1 MEPEQTRTS
10 SPAAGYKGSAG
21 GVTKGH
27 SDLPTPRFRPRLL
40 RGDRLVGL
48 DATGAAHAVATPAG
62 LAPTTATQPGPPAP
76 GLSGSPGGMTDF
88 SLSSPSTVFDT
99 GVNMVAGNL
108 SIANTD
114 LSIASIGPATTIAM
128 AYDSSGA
135 TTDGPFGLAGTR
147 SPTTAGSISG
157 TVVDRDEWL
166 VHPNERPAST
176 SLGKAGIAM
185 PHRIAPNSAEDP
197 RLDVGSWRPA
207 RTGSPRWTRGSET
220 SHATGSPVLRSVP
233 LRPSR
238 QSLQTHVG
246 VRLVRNILARLSA
259 AVLLSTGLAAVV
271 RSPTATAAPIGNDY
285 PTAIAGCHNLSGQ
298 SVTNC
303 DLREAAPDTLVDPW
317 TYYNREC
324 VSFVAWRLSS
334 HNGYTMPNAGSASNW
349 GSWAD
354 SHQIPRNST
363 PAPGAVAWYPSGHV
377 AWVQAVSPDGS
388 IAIEQYNNT
397 YIWSTNATIPGHQ
410 YSSDTLTPAQISK
423 QNISFIHFKDLAQ
436 TPPPVSPDDTPP
448 DGGQSIHADF
458 NGDGKT
464 DVAAFYNV
472 GGNGTGARL
481 WVWYSTGSGFAP
493 PVNVWT
499 DTGFTWSAMK
509 PVSGDFNGDGKTDVA
524 AFYNV
529 GGNGTGARLWVWYS
543 TGSGFAPPVNVWTD
557 TGFTWSAMKP
567 VSGDFNGDGKT
578 DVAAFYN
585 VGGNGT
591 GARLWV
597 WYSTGSGFAP
607 PVNVWTDTGFTWS
620 AMKPVSGDFN
630 GDGKTD
636 VAAFYNVGGNG
647 TGARLWVW
655 YSTGSGFAPP
665 VNVWTDTGFTWSA
678 MKPVSGDFNGDG
690 KTDVAAFYNVGG
702 NGTGARL
709 WVWYSTGSGFAPP
722 VNVWTDTGFTWSAMK
737 PVSGDFNGDGKTD
750 VAAFYN
756 VGGNGPGARLWVW
769 YSTGSG
775 FAPPVNVWT
784 DTGFT
789 WSAMTAV

>member
-423 QNISFIHFKDLAQ
+423 QNISFIHFKDLTSAAPSAPAV
-436 TPPPVSPDDTPP
+436 TPL
-448 DGGQSIHADF
+448 DGQ
-458 NGDGKT
+458 
-464 DVAAFYNV
+464 
-472 GGNGTGARL
+472 R
-481 WVWYSTGSGFAP
+481 
-493 PVNVWT
+493 
-499 DTGFTWSAMK
+499 MR
-509 PVSGDFNGDGKTDVA
+509 GDFNGDGKTDVA
-524 AFYNV
+524 AFYDYGNNQTKLLV
-529 GGNGTGARLWVWYS
+529 FLSNGTAFPTWQVWWD
-543 TGSGFAPPVNVWTD
+543 SGPGNW
-557 TGFTWSAMKP
+557 GWSNTKP
-567 VSGDFNGDGKT
+567 VVGDFNGDGKT
-578 DVAAFYN
+578 DVAAFYDYGN
-585 VGGNGT
+585 NQTKLLVFLSNGT
-591 GARLWV
+591 AFPTWQV
-597 WYSTGSGFAP
+597 WWDSGP
-607 PVNVWTDTGFTWS
+607 GNWGWS
-620 AMKPVSGDFN
+620 NTKPVVGDFN

-636 VAAFYNVGGNG
+636 VAAFYDYGNNQTKLLVFLSNG
-647 TGARLWVW
+647 TAFPTWQVW
-655 YSTGSGFAPP
+655 WDSGPG
-665 VNVWTDTGFTWSA
+665 NWGWSNT
-678 MKPVSGDFNGDG
+678 KPVVGDFNGDG
-690 KTDVAAFYNVGG
+690 KTDVAAFYDYGNNQTKLLVFLF
-702 NGTGARL
+702 NGTAFPT
-709 WVWYSTGSGFAPP
+709 WQVWWDSGPG
-722 VNVWTDTGFTWSAMK
+722 NWGWSNTK
-737 PVSGDFNGDGKTD
+737 PVVGDFNGDGKTD
-750 VAAFYN
+750 VAAFYDY
-756 VGGNGPGARLWVW
+756 GNNQTKLLVFLSNGTAFPTWQVWWDSGPGNWGW
-769 YSTGSG
+769 SSTKV
-775 FAPPVNVWT
+775 A
-784 DTGFT
+784 
-789 WSAMTAV
+789 